1 MICLLKTVTGES
13 IFLWLFN
20 RNEWEIHGEISTLNG
35 DFVENYPLVIH
46 HRWMKI
52 AHDIIPIKWEY
63 LYNIYIYM

>member
-20 RNEWEIHGEISTLNG
+20 RNEWEIHGDISTLKG

-46 HRWMKI
+46 HRWMEI
-52 AHDIIPIKWEY
+52 AHDIIPIK
-63 LYNIYIYM
+63 